1 MIAYYA
7 LIILLVAVLV
17 FVGYFFATIALKLTA
32 HSKTGSFRFLYRG
45 LYRTVPCP
53 SYADSAYWNR
63 FPNNTSASTHDFT
76 YHGTIDDPFVMALA
90 ESVKGKVEGKTDAY
104 KAGYILALVQ
114 QNVTYR
120 KDTKTFGKAEK
131 YGFPICTAYLRGCDC
146 EDSAYLGA
154 SLSHLI
160 GLDVAMFRVPGHM
173 TYGVYLGGKGT
184 CLEHD
189 GKRYTICET
198 TGSFPVGLYS
208 GEMQVLL
215 SCNLETPP
223 EDYIR
228 NHTFEEDF
236 KQYKR

>member
-1 MIAYYA
+1 
-7 LIILLVAVLV
+7 
-17 FVGYFFATIALKLTA
+17 
-32 HSKTGSFRFLYRG
+32 
-45 LYRTVPCP
+45 
-53 SYADSAYWNR
+53 
-63 FPNNTSASTHDFT
+63 
-76 YHGTIDDPFVMALA
+76 MALA

-120 KDTKTFGKAEK
+120 SDTKTFGKAEK

-198 TGSFPVGLYS
+198 TSSFPPGLYS
-208 GEMQVLL
+208 GETLVLL
-215 SCNLETPP
+215 SCNLKAPP

-228 NHTFEEDF
+228 NRTFEEDF
-236 KQYKR
+236 TQYKR